1 MNANDRFEAEARL
14 YYKRFGRLAPGKSEP
29 ISSHLSSCDRE
40 NWDQKER
47 WHTSGQAY
55 EDALAQIVRLQKQV
69 EQLEERLEEM
79 ELLQVPSAE

>member
-14 YYKRFGRLAPGKSEP
+14 FYKRFGRLAPGKAEP

-40 NWDQKER
+40 NWDQKEK

-55 EDALAQIVRLQKQV
+55 EDALAPTDEAGTKHCQ
-69 EQLEERLEEM
+69 EQ
-79 ELLQVPSAE
+79 QCP